1 MKRRTNVDVSS
12 LDMLLDTVCNT
23 FGGICFIALLVSIIS
38 ANLPMGEGE
47 KSDAQIKVIEQDMR
61 LENLTRERDT
71 LLAALK
77 IQESTLTHKATTP
90 AASVISEKL
99 SNLVNDKDE
108 AAALETSLQR
118 KLAELLSDNARLAA
132 ETQQAGREL
141 ERLKALNEEL
151 KSKEDKAKKSTEQ
164 VVRLPME
171 HSTSRKPF
179 HIFIVKNRIYPL
191 FDTTYGNRENTE
203 HCTFT
208 ELGSGETVVRT
219 RPGAGIPIPADP
231 RNMPYFAEMVQRLS
245 DDRFLN
251 VYVDADSFAAF
262 CKIRNLM
269 ITSGIPYNWEKFED
283 PMLFVPA
290 DSFSVQ

>member
-38 ANLPMGEGE
+38 ANLPMAEGE
-47 KSDAQIKVIEQDMR
+47 QSDAQIKVIEQDMR

-77 IQESTLTHKATTP
+77 IQESTLTHKATNQ

-141 ERLKALNEEL
+141 ERLKTLNEEL
-151 KSKEDKAKKSTEQ
+151 KLREDKARRDTEQ

-171 HSTSRKPF
+171 HSTSRAPF
-179 HIFIVKNRIYPL
+179 HVFIVKNRIYPL
-191 FDTTYGNRENTE
+191 YDMKDGRSENAN
-203 HCTFT
+203 HCTFQ
-208 ELGSGETVVRT
+208 ELGSGKMAISIC
-219 RPGAGIPIPADP
+219 PGAGMPIPADP
-231 RNMPYFAEMVQRLS
+231 RNMKYLS
-245 DDRFLN
+245 QLIPLMRNSLFLN
-251 VYVDADSFAAF
+251 AFVDGDSFASF
-262 CKIRNLM
+262 CKIRNIM
-269 ITSGIPYNWEKFED
+269 VAAGIPYNWEKYED
-283 PMLFVPA
+283 PMLFVPT

>member
-1 MKRRTNVDVSS
+1 MKHRSKGDVSS

-38 ANLPMGEGE
+38 ANLPMGEGDQ
-47 KSDAQIKVIEQDMR
+47 SDMQIKVIEQDMR

-71 LLAALK
+71 LMAALE
-77 IQESTLTHKATTP
+77 IQEKTLSHKSTNQ
-90 AASVISEKL
+90 AAYVISEKL
-99 SNLVNDKDE
+99 DNLVKDKGE
-108 AAALETSLQR
+108 ANTLEASLRR

-141 ERLKALNEEL
+141 ERLKTLNEEL
-151 KSKEDKAKKSTEQ
+151 KSKENKARQDTVQ

-179 HIFIVKNRIYPL
+179 HVFIVKNRIYPL
-191 FDTTYGNRENTE
+191 FDTTYGVRENEE

-208 ELGSGETVVRT
+208 ELGSEEIEISP
-219 RPGAGIPIPADP
+219 RPGAGIPIPSDL
-231 RNMPYFAEMVQRLS
+231 RNMPFLSQMVQLMS
-245 DDRFLN
+245 DKHFLN
-251 VYVDADSFAAF
+251 VYVDGESFGSF
-262 CKIRNLM
+262 CKIRNIM
-269 ITSGIPYNWEKFED
+269 IASGFPYNWGEYEA
-283 PMLFVPA
+283 PMRFSPA